1 MSTIPTEIME
11 LRDRVQAAFPAA
23 CAATV
28 EILVSSLTE
37 HNPDMPTPELRA
49 WIEDRQRGAAFQVT
63 RRALSQLDGWVTDEG
78 GNLRHQSG
86 RFFSVEALKV
96 KWDPGDGPREWLQP
110 ILNQPEVGILGLLGQ
125 RRDGV
130 LRFLMQA
137 KLEPGN
143 VNGVQLSP
151 TVQATRSNYT
161 RVHGGKLPPYTEH
174 FLNTSTSEILAD
186 QMQSEQGSRFFQK
199 KNRNVAIMI
208 PDGVALERL
217 PHFCWM
223 TLRQLRALLDEPNLV
238 NMDTRTVLACLP
250 LEGL

>member
-1 MSTIPTEIME
+1 MPSLPPEIQD
-11 LRDRVQAAFPAA
+11 LRDRVQAAFPLAT
-23 CAATV
+23 AATV
-28 EILVSSLTE
+28 EVLVSSLTD
-37 HNPDMPTPELRA
+37 HNPDMPTPRLRA
-49 WIEDRQRGAAFQVT
+49 WVGERQRSVEFQVKH
-63 RRALSQLDGWVTDEG
+63 RELDRLDGWTTDAG

-86 RFFSVEALKV
+86 RFFSVEALQV
-96 KWDPGDGPREWLQP
+96 EWDPGSGRQEWLQP

-161 RVHGGKLPPYTEH
+161 RVHGGRLPPYTEF
-174 FLNTSTSEILAD
+174 FLNTAGSEILVD
-186 QMQSEQGSRFFQK
+186 QMQSEQGSRFFRK
-199 KNRNVAIMI
+199 KNRNVAVMI
-208 PDGVALERL
+208 PDGTPLERL

-238 NMDTRTVLACLP
+238 NMDIRTVLACLP
-250 LEGL
+250 LEWS